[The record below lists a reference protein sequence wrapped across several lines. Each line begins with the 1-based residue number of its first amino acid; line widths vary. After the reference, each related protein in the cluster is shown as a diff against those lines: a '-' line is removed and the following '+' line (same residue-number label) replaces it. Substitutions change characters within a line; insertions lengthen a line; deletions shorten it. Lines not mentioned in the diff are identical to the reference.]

1 MAANC
6 EDFQLVEHRQRLG
19 ARPAQ
24 RRSSLSA
31 AYPRARIPAET
42 AAAITGS
49 VTSPSRSLGTKYE
62 LAEDITMAGNDSPSS
77 DLAYADTLWKA
88 ADTLRGQVDAAE
100 YKHIVLGLL
109 FLKYVSDAFDA
120 RHEDLKAELERD
132 GIREPQLEA
141 LLESRDEY
149 TAERV
154 FWVPRDARWKA
165 IQDQATRPDI
175 ATLIDDAILAVERDN
190 RALAGKLPRDYG
202 RRGIEPTKLKGLIDL
217 IANLGFKG
225 DHAKARDT
233 LGRVYEYFLGKFAQA
248 EGKLGGEFYTPRSVV
263 RLLVEMIE
271 PYNGRVYDPC
281 CGSGGMFVQSENFVE
296 AHGGSTTDIH
306 IFGQESNPTTWRLA
320 HMNLA
325 IRSIEADLGAQPA
338 DSFLRDL
345 HPDLKADYVLANPPF
360 NVSDWSGKLLQD
372 DVRWRYGKPPAA
384 NANYAWIQ
392 HFIQHLAPPNG
403 RGGGVAGFVM
413 ANGSLTSASGGEGQ
427 IRQRIVEDD
436 LVDAIVALPPQLFFT
451 TGIPVCLWFITR
463 DKTGRNLS
471 SGGRDRRRETL
482 FIDAAG
488 LGTMQT
494 RNLRVLTGGD
504 DGQTM
509 LADGK
514 GDPAFDSDIGRIVY
528 AFRQWRGEPPPDWWE
543 DSKRGRWAYGDV
555 PGFCRAAT
563 IEDIAR
569 QGFVLSPGRYVGA
582 ADVHDDAEPFSDK
595 YPRLLG
601 ELEACLAESE
611 RMTGVVRSLLAGL
624 ADDP

>member
-1 MAANC
+1 MA
-6 EDFQLVEHRQRLG
+6 
-19 ARPAQ
+19 
-24 RRSSLSA
+24 
-31 AYPRARIPAET
+31 
-42 AAAITGS
+42 
-49 VTSPSRSLGTKYE
+49 
-62 LAEDITMAGNDSPSS
+62 NDSPTS
-77 DLAYADTLWKA
+77 DLAYANTLWKA

-109 FLKYVSDAFDA
+109 FLKYISDAFDA
-120 RHEDLKAELERD
+120 RREELKAELELE
-132 GIREPQLEA
+132 GILEPQLGS

-154 FWVPRDARWKA
+154 FWVPPEARWKT
-165 IQDQATRPDI
+165 IQDQAARPDI
-175 ATLIDDAILAVERDN
+175 ATLIDDAILAVEADN
-190 RALAGKLPRDYG
+190 EALAGKLPRDYG
-202 RRGIEPTKLKGLIDL
+202 RRGIDPIKLKGLIDL

-225 DHAKARDT
+225 DRAKARDT

-271 PYNGRVYDPC
+271 PYNGRVFDPC
-281 CGSGGMFVQSENFVE
+281 CGSGGMFVQSEDFVE
-296 AHGGSTTDIH
+296 AHGGSTSDIH

-320 HMNLA
+320 HMNLT
-325 IRSIEADLGAQPA
+325 IRSIEAKLGPQPA
-338 DSFLRDL
+338 DSLLRDL
-345 HPDLKADYVLANPPF
+345 HPDLKADYILANPPF
-360 NVSDWSGKLLQD
+360 NVSEWSGRLLQD
-372 DVRWRYGKPPAA
+372 DARWRYGSPPAG

-392 HFIQHLAPPNG
+392 HFIHHLAPPNG

-451 TGIPVCLWFITR
+451 TSIPVCLWLLTR
-463 DKTGRNLS
+463 DKTGRNLT
-471 SGGRDRRRETL
+471 SGGRNRRRETL
-482 FIDAAG
+482 FIDAAS

-504 DGQTM
+504 DGQTL

-528 AFRQWRGEPPPDWWE
+528 SFRRWRGEPPPDWWDE
-543 DSKRGRWAYGDV
+543 ARHGPWVYRDI
-555 PGFCRAAT
+555 PGFCSGAT

-569 QGFVLSPGRYVGA
+569 QGFILSPGRYVGA
-582 ADVHDDAEPFSDK
+582 ADADEDAEPFSDK
-595 YPRLLG
+595 YPRLVR
-601 ELEACLAESE
+601 ELKACLAESE
-611 RMTGVVRSLLAGL
+611 RMTDIVRSLIPGL